1 MSEGFV
7 IMQIGNEE
15 LDLVCDQVVFPA
27 LESAGLVPRRVDRHT
42 SGDLLKSEVVAFIER
57 SDVIIADLTNER
69 PNCYLEVGYT
79 MGLGKKQ
86 NLILTVRED
95 HHHSSPNYVSGG
107 PKVHFDLEG
116 YDLLF
121 WHPDDLDGFREE
133 LESRVRRRLAIVRP
147 AARRDDIR
155 GAMVPAVELEWIEDN
170 RSKALTGLAEMEFNG
185 FWEASCLL
193 NPEGNWDQKQLLEA
207 VRESTV
213 PTFGWPVGLVLDPPE
228 YRPRPTAGG
237 VVTEIKIPPDHPGLL
252 SRPSYD
258 YWTVRRNGS
267 FYMLRSMFEDQQGK
281 SSEIFFNTRIV
292 QITELLLF
300 LTRLYLRLD
309 VSGSALVEITLRH
322 AGLNGRTISAVGS
335 RRLTHGGS
343 SAEDE
348 ITTTLACNVAALDA
362 ELPENVK
369 ALIGPVFVLF
379 DFFEIGDTVL
389 DDIVEKFVDGK
400 VT

>member
-7 IMQIGNEE
+7 IMQIGNDE

-27 LESAGLVPRRVDRHT
+27 LESVGLVPRRVDRHNT
-42 SGDLLKSEVVAFIER
+42 GDLLKSEVVAFIER

-116 YDLLF
+116 YDILF
-121 WHPDDLDGFREE
+121 WNPDDLDGFREE

-147 AARRDDIR
+147 AARKDDIR
-155 GAMVPAVELEWIEDN
+155 GAMVPAADPEWIVDN
-170 RSKALTGLAEMEFNG
+170 RSTAVAGLAEMKLNG
-185 FWEASCLL
+185 FWEASCTL
-193 NPEGNWDQKQLLEA
+193 NPEGNWEQKQLLEA

-213 PTFGWPVGLVLDPPE
+213 PTYGWPIGLVLDPPE
-228 YRPRPTAGG
+228 YKPHPTAGG
-237 VVTEIKIPPDHPGLL
+237 VVAEVKIQADHPGLL
-252 SRPSYD
+252 NRPSYD

-267 FYMLRSMFEDQQGK
+267 FYMLRSMFEDQHGK
-281 SSEIFFNTRIV
+281 SGELFFNTRIV

-309 VSGSALVEITLRH
+309 VSGSALVESCVHGR
-322 AGLNGRTISAVGS
+322 GVWRREMPLNW
-335 RRLTHGGS
+335 
-343 SAEDE
+343 
-348 ITTTLACNVAALDA
+348 
-362 ELPENVK
+362 
-369 ALIGPVFVLF
+369 
-379 DFFEIGDTVL
+379 
-389 DDIVEKFVDGK
+389 
-400 VT
+400 

>member
-7 IMQIGNEE
+7 IMQIGNDE

-27 LESAGLVPRRVDRHT
+27 LESVGLVPRRVDRHNT
-42 SGDLLKSEVVAFIER
+42 GDLLKSEVVAFIER

-116 YDLLF
+116 YDILF
-121 WHPDDLDGFREE
+121 WNPDDLDGFREE

-147 AARRDDIR
+147 AARKDDIR
-155 GAMVPAVELEWIEDN
+155 GAMVPAADPEWIVDN
-170 RSKALTGLAEMEFNG
+170 RSTAVAGLAEMKLNG
-185 FWEASCLL
+185 FWEASCTL
-193 NPEGNWDQKQLLEA
+193 NPEGNWEQKQLLEA

-213 PTFGWPVGLVLDPPE
+213 PTYGWPIGLVLDPPE
-228 YRPRPTAGG
+228 YKPHPTAGG
-237 VVTEIKIPPDHPGLL
+237 VVAEVKIQADHPGLL
-252 SRPSYD
+252 NRPSYD

-267 FYMLRSMFEDQQGK
+267 FYMLRSMFEDQHGK
-281 SSEIFFNTRIV
+281 SGELFFNTRIV

-309 VSGSALVEITLRH
+309 VSGSALVEVNLRH
-322 AGLNGRTISAVGS
+322 AGLSGRTLSSVGS
-335 RRLTHGGS
+335 RRLSVGGS
-343 SAEDE
+343 CTEDE
-348 ITTTLACNVAALDA
+348 ITSTLSCDVASLDA
-362 ELPENVK
+362 DLHENVK
-369 ALIGPVFVLF
+369 GLIGPVFVLF
-379 DFFEIGDTVL
+379 DFFELGDDVL
-389 DDIVEKFVDGK
+389 DDIVDKFVDGK